1 MEQTNA
7 YKIDLTKLDGK
18 GDFYCPKCGAM
29 ISPDDETEEVYSIQ
43 DTLVDNHGL
52 KELVIICNKCSSH
65 IHLTGFSLLR
75 DLPAQSD

>member
-18 GDFYCPKCGAM
+18 GDFSCPKCAAM
-29 ISPDDETEEVYSIQ
+29 ISPDDETEEVYSIL

-52 KELVIICNKCSSH
+52 EELVILCNKCYSH

-75 DLPAQSD
+75 ELSASS

>member
-18 GDFYCPKCGAM
+18 GDFYCPKCAAM
-29 ISPDDETEEVYSIQ
+29 ISPDDETEEVYSIL

-52 KELVIICNKCSSH
+52 EELVILCNRCHSH

-75 DLPAQSD
+75 ELSASS